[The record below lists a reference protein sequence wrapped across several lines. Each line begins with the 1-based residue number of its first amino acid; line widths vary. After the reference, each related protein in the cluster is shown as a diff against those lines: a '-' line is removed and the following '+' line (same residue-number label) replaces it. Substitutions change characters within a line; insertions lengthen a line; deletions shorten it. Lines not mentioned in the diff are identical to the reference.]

1 MQGSQTEELS
11 SPRPVAAGGGD
22 VISCA
27 MAQCSG
33 EHRGAVYSWLDPNID
48 FFFFFKLQSGLSLV
62 CCIGDL
68 FPTPAHGRQLQPA
81 LQWVLNSPSRLWLT
95 TMPRLFP
102 TQSRTVSSQEQ
113 LLALARALRFPQ
125 IEF

>member
-48 FFFFFKLQSGLSLV
+48 FFFFF
-62 CCIGDL
+62 
-68 FPTPAHGRQLQPA
+68 
-81 LQWVLNSPSRLWLT
+81 
-95 TMPRLFP
+95 
-102 TQSRTVSSQEQ
+102 
-113 LLALARALRFPQ
+113 
-125 IEF
+125 